1 MSVVLSPEMIWVD
14 FEGTGVHEE
23 GPVLP
28 LEIGIILTDRYG
40 YEISQFESLVMVPG
54 WQSYMNRA
62 KPIVQ
67 KMHTDSG
74 LIRDLTEMHDRHG
87 NGAYTRYGTRNVQ
100 DIVLH
105 WLDQHGVKKNA
116 LPMTGS
122 SVHYDRRIAQEWM
135 PDFNSRFHYRN
146 QDVSSIKNFC
156 KLLNAPLAARLPKL
170 EEKVHRPIADLRASI
185 REYRWYCNEF
195 LIVDGDKHP

>member
-1 MSVVLSPEMIWVD
+1 MIWVD
-14 FEGTGVHEE
+14 YEATGVHEE

-28 LEIGIILTDRYG
+28 LEIGIILTDRRG
-40 YEISQFESLVMVPG
+40 YEIDQFESLILVPG

-67 KMHTDSG
+67 KMHTESG
-74 LIRDLTEMHDRHG
+74 LISDLEKIRDLGSTGQTYREF
-87 NGAYTRYGTRNVQ
+87 GTRNIQ
-100 DIVLH
+100 DKI
-105 WLDQHGVKKNA
+105 LDWFANHGVPKNK

-122 SVHYDRRIAQEWM
+122 SVHYDRRVAQEWM
-135 PDFNSRFHYRN
+135 PDFNGHFHYRN

-156 KLLNAPLAARLPKL
+156 KLLNPYLAKRLPKL